1 MDGNAYFDVISGKQ
15 TGAAAAMFRGLLAG
29 LSPFYA
35 AAVRARNRAYDLGLK
50 RVHRAAVPVLSVGN
64 LTTGGTGKTPFV
76 AWLTQWFRE
85 RRVKVAL
92 LSRGYCS
99 LSPAGNDEKLLLDR
113 LCPDVPHFQDPDRV
127 AAAERACRECDP
139 DLLILDDG
147 FQHRRLARDLNIVL
161 IDALNPWGYG
171 HCLPR
176 GLLREPVT
184 ALRRAEIVVLTRADQ
199 VSADNKQAILERVQT
214 ISPALPCV
222 EAAFTPRRLVNADGK
237 THEFAALDGTP
248 VGAVCGIGNPDGF
261 RRTLAECGVQD
272 ADCRFFRAFPDHHHY
287 DGGALNAV
295 TRLIREN
302 DPALLLTTQKD
313 LVKLDRTELA
323 DVPLWAV
330 EIGMRL
336 LGERS
341 ELEDRL
347 QVVARS
353 PDRATSNVARPEFS
367 CSATQTRL
375 H

>member
-1 MDGNAYFDVISGKQ
+1 MDGNAYFDVISGKR
-15 TGAAAAMFRGLLAG
+15 TGAAAAMFRGLLAA

-35 AAVRARNRAYDLGLK
+35 AAVRARNRAYDWGLK
-50 RVHRAAVPVLSVGN
+50 RTRCAPLPVISVGN

-76 AWLTQWFRE
+76 SWLAQWFQE
-85 RRVKVAL
+85 RGIRAAL
-92 LSRGYCS
+92 LSRGYRS
-99 LSPAGNDEKLLLDR
+99 LSSEGNDEKLLLDR
-113 LCPDVPHFQDPDRV
+113 LCPDVAHFQDPDRV

-147 FQHRRLARDLNIVL
+147 FQHRRLARNLDLVL

-184 ALRRAEIVVLTRADQ
+184 ALRRADIVVLTRADQ
-199 VSADNKQAILERVQT
+199 VSADNKQAILDRVQT

-287 DGGALNAV
+287 DGGALNEV

-323 DVPLWAV
+323 DVPLWAIQ
-330 EIGMRL
+330 IGMQILGGGRDLAERL
-336 LGERS
+336 DALRPPTGQRV
-341 ELEDRL
+341 R
-347 QVVARS
+347 VAG
-353 PDRATSNVARPEFS
+353 
-367 CSATQTRL
+367 
-375 H
+375 